1 MKVIKKIN
9 HLPKAMN
16 CDKITRVEV
25 IDDSGRAYVK
35 WDIDKVL
42 LDIQD
47 DGRTLKV
54 FVAKPIDTDYKIRK
68 G

>member
-1 MKVIKKIN
+1 MNVIKKIN
-9 HLPKAMN
+9 HSLKTMS

-42 LDIQD
+42 IDIQD

-54 FVAKPIDTDYKIRK
+54 FVGKPIGTD
-68 G
+68 